1 MADLAIPAVVQRNV
15 SQLEIAV
22 SDLQRHIRLLTSPE
36 SRESIQLLSPADRA
50 SYFLAIAK
58 AANALF
64 CLHLRTTGQD
74 PEKHGVKSE
83 LERVSVYNDKV
94 AAAIDRSMAPSRPTS
109 AINVPAANRFIEH
122 AIPDLTEEQKQKV
135 REISRGG
142 KRSMTWV
149 RNPNEDSQTKKKLS
163 VSEAAAAFLAE
174 ATKDLVPTAPRQNP
188 LPDI

>member
-1 MADLAIPAVVQRNV
+1 MLYMHVNEFTGNV
-15 SQLEIAV
+15 A
-22 SDLQRHIRLLTSPE
+22 
-36 SRESIQLLSPADRA
+36 
-50 SYFLAIAK
+50 
-58 AANALF
+58 
-64 CLHLRTTGQD
+64 
-74 PEKHGVKSE
+74 
-83 LERVSVYNDKV
+83 
-94 AAAIDRSMAPSRPTS
+94 
-109 AINVPAANRFIEH
+109 
-122 AIPDLTEEQKQKV
+122 EQKQKV